1 MRCRCIGTIQHLK
14 SKYGSGY
21 LLEVKQKL
29 KFSTE
34 EQTELSEKLKAYIE
48 SNFPGSSRSESFA
61 ERAVYKM
68 PQEAVK
74 ALTHAFGT
82 MEKGT

>member
-1 MRCRCIGTIQHLK
+1 M
-14 SKYGSGY
+14 
-21 LLEVKQKL
+21 LEVKQKL

-34 EQTELSEKLKAYIE
+34 EQSELSEKLKAYIE
-48 SNFPGSSRSESFA
+48 SNFPGSSRSECFA
-61 ERAVYKM
+61 ERAVYKI

-82 MEKGT
+82 MEKGTLKFVTKRFLVYDIFISSKR